1 MRVFSIIFLFLVL
14 VFLDSPGRADDAKPV
29 DLKTSN
35 ALGDEYSADLTEM
48 HNYMKS
54 EQEKEQEIQL
64 LTLDLQEAK
73 IEVELREKKAALGK
87 SVQFNNSSKTDL
99 KSNNEDDNKPK
110 IPAITDEG
118 TEVKSIFIT
127 KTSKEAVLN
136 VDGGEMTV
144 KEGDKVGDSFVKE
157 ITSNS
162 ITLIN
167 GNNEGTQ
174 IAIK

>member
-29 DLKTSN
+29 DLKTSS

-73 IEVELREKKAALGK
+73 IEVELREKKAVLGK

-144 KEGDKVGDSFVKE
+144 KEGDKVGGSVVKE
-157 ITSNS
+157 ITSNAV
-162 ITLIN
+162 TLIN
-167 GNNEGTQ
+167 GNNEITKL
-174 IAIK
+174 AIK